1 MSGGSVNAGDAQRGP
16 LSTEVEK
23 VAAMLM
29 TARRLLAG
37 GTMVDLSALQGMVSG
52 VCEQVAALPRAQG
65 QALLPGLES
74 LRRGLDYLGD
84 DLRTLHAGM
93 GGGDSVMGTG
103 P

>member
-1 MSGGSVNAGDAQRGP
+1 MNAGVTEGDP

-37 GTMVDLSALQGMVSG
+37 GTMVDLSALQGMVNG
-52 VCEQVAALPRAQG
+52 VCLQVAALPREQG
-65 QALLPGLES
+65 RALLPGLES

-84 DLRTLHAGM
+84 DLGVLHARIS
-93 GGGDSVMGTG
+93 GGGNAAASPG